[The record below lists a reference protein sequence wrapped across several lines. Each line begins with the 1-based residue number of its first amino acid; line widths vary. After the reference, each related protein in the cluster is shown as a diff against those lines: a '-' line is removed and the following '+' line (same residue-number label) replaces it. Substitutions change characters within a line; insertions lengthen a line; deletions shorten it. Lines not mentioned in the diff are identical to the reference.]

1 MPANVATLRAKG
13 RAVRIPPNAPQLT
26 VTRTAPEPTVEVFRV
41 PFRVAIW
48 GNRRVPRE
56 VA

>member
-1 MPANVATLRAKG
+1 
-13 RAVRIPPNAPQLT
+13 